1 MPPPL
6 AQPLRAARAWAC
18 AQLFVG
24 RDAPPARAGLYAWWF
39 DTVPAAVPVRGC
51 LREGPW
57 VLLYVGIAPSAP
69 RAGRAP
75 SRATLRS
82 RLRQHVAGN
91 AEGSTL
97 RLTLG
102 CLLADGLGLQL
113 QAQGARGRLTFGEE
127 GERRLS
133 GWMAAHAR
141 VRWVEDPQPWLLEE
155 RLLRALD
162 LPLNLAGN
170 THHAFHGPLTR
181 LRAAARE
188 RARSPRRDARRGAR
202 P

>member
-1 MPPPL
+1 MPPPV
-6 AQPLRAARAWAC
+6 ARPLLAARSWAC
-18 AQLFVG
+18 AELFVG
-24 RDAPPARAGLYAWWF
+24 ADAPPARAGLYGWWF
-39 DTVPAAVPVRGC
+39 DAVPGAVPVGGC

-57 VLLYVGIAPSAP
+57 VLQYAGIAPSAP

-102 CLLADGLGLQL
+102 CLLAEGLGLRL
-113 QAQGARGRLTFGEE
+113 QAQGASGRLTFGEE

-155 RLLRALD
+155 QLLRALD
-162 LPLNLAGN
+162 LPLNLDGN
-170 THHAFHGPLTR
+170 THHAFHGPLSH
-181 LRAAARE
+181 LRAQARQ
-188 RARSPRRDARRGAR
+188 RARAGWRAAGGGAL